1 MSRQIVFFKE
11 NMTDVLQLL
20 SIKEP
25 QAMLQNKQATVYTKL
40 YQKMSN
46 QNTKKNPGIKC
57 ALFSC
62 KGEKGMDNFGYLNS
76 SYYFTFIL

>member
-1 MSRQIVFFKE
+1 MA
-11 NMTDVLQLL
+11 DVLQLL

-25 QAMLQNKQATVYTKL
+25 QTMLQSKQTTVSTKL

-57 ALFSC
+57 ALFNC
-62 KGEKGMDNFGYLNS
+62 KGEKGMDNFDYLNS
-76 SYYFTFIL
+76 LYYFTFIL

>member
-1 MSRQIVFFKE
+1 MPDFLQITINQRTTK
-11 NMTDVLQLL
+11 
-20 SIKEP
+20 
-25 QAMLQNKQATVYTKL
+25 MLQNKQTTVYTKL

-57 ALFSC
+57 ALSNC

-76 SYYFTFIL
+76 LHYFTFIL